1 MAEKQAPPPSSP
13 GSVKGK
19 VSKPGLTDIIDD
31 NVMPIDPEKFTP
43 EQRQEFEATMQQ
55 VRDQYLSS
63 FMQTRKGTLVQ
74 KYKIKVVADS
84 PGTGSSKDG
93 EVKQAPD
100 GSAQPTNKG
109 ATDGSIGNQGDN
121 PQGVHGAPGDVAQ
134 GLQGGNLN
142 QNNELA
148 QDFFNNFQ
156 DRVDYAVHHALINQS
171 GVLVNTLSNMMK
183 TIADGSIAEHQ
194 AIGPPMN
201 PRLLM
206 REHPQPTGQT
216 ANQPTQDQVAAMFLP
231 PPPIVD
237 PVQQQPIQQTPPIQP
252 VVQPIQQTPV
262 RQQIVQPIPHPGSA
276 NASAGFAAP
285 GGQPAQQF
293 VNQIVPEHLVHHAQP
308 DGTVVPQMV
317 PEHLPYPEW
326 FERVPLP
333 NRFKVLDFSKFSGQE
348 GVSTYEHISRFL
360 AQCGEAS
367 AVDALRVRLFR
378 LSLSRSAFTWFSSLP
393 YGSVNSWADL
403 EKQFH
408 SYFYS
413 GVHEMKLS
421 DLTAIKQRHDEPVHE
436 YIQRFKKMRNKCFS
450 LSLTDAQLADLA
462 FQGMIPPIREKFSS
476 EDFDSLSHLI
486 QKVTLH
492 EHRSTEVRKSSK
504 KVNHVCPYMYG
515 SDDEEDDSEIAAA
528 EWVRS
533 KKVIPCQWVKSP
545 GKEEKYD
552 FDITKADKIFDFLL

>member
-121 PQGVHGAPGDVAQ
+121 PQGVHGAPGQ
-134 GLQGGNLN
+134 
-142 QNNELA
+142 
-148 QDFFNNFQ
+148 
-156 DRVDYAVHHALINQS
+156 
-171 GVLVNTLSNMMK
+171 
-183 TIADGSIAEHQ
+183 
-194 AIGPPMN
+194 PMN

-317 PEHLPYPEW
+317 PEHLVRNIQSNLHNYQGGNLSYQYQPPSPQAQYQPGGSAQQQ
-326 FERVPLP
+326 FAPQ
-333 NRFKVLDFSKFSGQE
+333 FGQ
-348 GVSTYEHISRFL
+348 F
-360 AQCGEAS
+360 
-367 AVDALRVRLFR
+367 
-378 LSLSRSAFTWFSSLP
+378 
-393 YGSVNSWADL
+393 
-403 EKQFH
+403 
-408 SYFYS
+408 
-413 GVHEMKLS
+413 
-421 DLTAIKQRHDEPVHE
+421 EPVQQQPQGAAQ
-436 YIQRFKKMRNKCFS
+436 QR
-450 LSLTDAQLADLA
+450 
-462 FQGMIPPIREKFSS
+462 P
-476 EDFDSLSHLI
+476 
-486 QKVTLH
+486 
-492 EHRSTEVRKSSK
+492 
-504 KVNHVCPYMYG
+504 
-515 SDDEEDDSEIAAA
+515 
-528 EWVRS
+528 
-533 KKVIPCQWVKSP
+533 
-545 GKEEKYD
+545 
-552 FDITKADKIFDFLL
+552 